1 MGAWR
6 AVVHGVVKSW
16 TPLSDNDNSKKGQ
29 RALHVCNSL
38 DHGAAPA
45 SWCLYW
51 AVCAG
56 FLFFPTVFLTVLRS
70 VGLEFVV
77 QFRERLECFKSLI
90 ESHRAFCFS
99 WKTVLFK
106 LITSICNIII
116 IYIIPLYFNLFSRTF
131 RSPLSFLSR
140 SGELLIDCECGLR
153 AGM

>member
-1 MGAWR
+1 MT
-6 AVVHGVVKSW
+6 S
-16 TPLSDNDNSKKGQ
+16 SDNNKKGQ

-38 DHGAAPA
+38 DHRDALV

-51 AVCAG
+51 SVCAG
-56 FLFFPTVFLTVLRS
+56 FLFFPIVFLTVLLS

-99 WKTVLFK
+99 WKRVLFK

-116 IYIIPLYFNLFSRTF
+116 FYIIHLYFNLFSRSF
-131 RSPLSFLSR
+131 WSPLSFLSR